1 LRTILHE
8 SHVVIVRVALDDKES
23 IDQARISLGAIRK
36 FNIQLQRTIPSI
48 ILATY
53 SINPYINDGEPEF
66 DGQAEV
72 QKLSQSFNVEVIT
85 LGLFEPF
92 EDTPYSLGF
101 MLGYQNAYD
110 SDLKAV
116 FELLIKSWKLSLL
129 SEKDWKFLR
138 TPPGNHTQKKSCII
152 N

>member
-129 SEKDWKFLR
+129 SEKDWKFLQ
-138 TPPGNHTQKKSCII
+138 TPGNHTQKKSCII